1 MIYDYND
8 FSTYVNWEAH
18 DTTGDYWEDARD
30 LALRLDIPAKVSLIH
45 AITDRF
51 FQHSNSIYNLAW
63 NRAFAP
69 APPASPRQ
77 GRVRIGVPG
86 YTNPN
91 EWGWAW
97 TEANKLNIGRAGPS
111 GRFRTV
117 RSIQLHADTDRENTG
132 NNYRIQ
138 ISGIPGFTAESNNR
152 LEDESTFG
160 FRITEVGNAART
172 VAWQVGG
179 EPGANTIYR
188 KSSLTVEEWSAIRDF
203 FSTANGSNPFI
214 LSWNKDGPA
223 PLLSVGK
230 RAWYKDKQIERAWLR
245 GDRGEMKEAQ
255 KIWVGDNLVYQKAT
269 VET

>member
-1 MIYDYND
+1 M
-8 FSTYVNWEAH
+8 
-18 DTTGDYWEDARD
+18 
-30 LALRLDIPAKVSLIH
+30 ALRLDTRVKAAQIH

-51 FQHSNSIYNLAW
+51 FLHSASVYNLAW

-69 APPASPRQ
+69 APPSSSRQ

-97 TEANKLNIGRAGPS
+97 PADSALNIGRAGPF
-111 GRFRTV
+111 GRFRSV
-117 RSIQLHADTDRENTG
+117 RSIQLHADTDREDAG
-132 NNYRIQ
+132 NNYRVQ
-138 ISGIPGFTAESNNR
+138 VTGIPDFEAESDHR
-152 LEDESTFG
+152 LENESTFG

-179 EPGANTIYR
+179 APGANTIYR
-188 KSSLTVEEWSAIRDF
+188 KSNLTVEEWSAIRDF
-203 FSTANGSNPFI
+203 FTTANGSNPFI

-230 RAWYKDKQIERAWLR
+230 RAWYKDDQIERAWLR
-245 GDRGEMKEAQ
+245 GNRGEMKEARR
-255 KIWVGDNLVYQKAT
+255 IWVGDNLVYEKAT
-269 VET
+269 AQT